1 MCTVEGER
9 IDMLLSKAPYTIS
22 SVAFPGNRTHDLS
35 VASAVIFCSRN
46 VCRLLTWGGVCGSEM
61 LSTSD
66 GRRHGDR
73 LTSRDRFWLAISRFA
88 GSRKPADEMTAHFH
102 STWDLSLHHDCS
114 DLTHTHAL
122 KSDWSEDGRKID
134 WKEET
139 DRVKWDPAEIR
150 SSTSGAWVITM
161 ETGPFPC
168 ALWGAL
174 CPWRPTVVSQ
184 HNNMSTEW
192 EIMAV
197 FTYFWAEL
205 LVSRKPL
212 S

>member
-1 MCTVEGER
+1 MYSRRRENWHAFIQSSLHNLISCIPRESNPWPQRCERRDLLFEERLPSVDLRRCLWVRDVKYQRRPSSRWPADEQGQILIGHFTVCRFKEAGGWN
-9 IDMLLSKAPYTIS
+9 DGSLSLHL
-22 SVAFPGNRTHDLS
+22 RS
-35 VASAVIFCSRN
+35 VASSRLF
-46 VCRLLTWGGVCGSEM
+46 RP
-61 LSTSD
+61 
-66 GRRHGDR
+66 H
-73 LTSRDRFWLAISRFA
+73 SRS
-88 GSRKPADEMTAHFH
+88 
-102 STWDLSLHHDCS
+102 
-114 DLTHTHAL
+114 AL